1 MKKPLIVLFAVV
13 AQSVHGT
20 PSPYQPPHA
29 PATKSAYLTLPP
41 GAVEPQGWL
50 RDWCE
55 QVRDGFTGRME
66 DVNPAFK
73 QAWAAD
79 YRITGSPAPIC
90 TGAKA
95 AGRMRVAG
103 TGLRGCAIAEIG
115 WSARPSRNFQ
125 DFSTRLAPFCRR
137 LELLGVGQPPREPP
151 AP

>member
-1 MKKPLIVLFAVV
+1 MNMRISIMNKPLIVLLFAVV
-13 AQSVHGT
+13 AQGVQGT

-29 PATKSAYLTLPP
+29 PATKSAYLKLPP

-66 DVNPAFK
+66 DVHPAFK

-79 YRITGSPAPIC
+79 YRITGPNLYW
-90 TGAKA
+90 GKG

-103 TGLRGCAIAEIG
+103 TGLRGWLCMAAVEG
-115 WSARPSRNFQ
+115 LVGLRPPLANQKLCRTLGGSSA
-125 DFSTRLAPFCRR
+125 A
-137 LELLGVGQPPREPP
+137 LGKISP
-151 AP
+151 